1 MGASMERIRPQG
13 EAEIGRFFQRIFA
26 AGIDGIILVTVFLSV
41 TVPLLGLFSPET
53 VLAQTGI
60 NLFYYAVLN
69 SAWGGGAT
77 LGKRLMGLRVID
89 RHGDY
94 IGIGR
99 SLWRAGFDLLPTGV
113 GAYLAV
119 LLQGTTLPLAE
130 IGAAAGTA
138 FALTNLYLYICNLQ
152 TRQVLHD
159 LAAATFVVQ
168 ADTSERP
175 FTTATPLVHLAFT
188 LILVAALGYTG
199 WRVIRQREAIQGPQL
214 CVAPVT
220 DAVRSLPFVTRAFVD
235 RNPTTLLI
243 AADPDRTLITAFVQE
258 GFGPVQ
264 ARTIARTAL
273 TACPAMRDERLL
285 RVVLIPPHKRY
296 SLKPQMGVYAASV
309 GEWRESLT
317 DESRAAKREGPCS
330 AAIARAVKMLAFA
343 QDATVEDLHSPPGR
357 VTLHARRVL
366 VVLKDNKAYDPPLAR
381 AVAKAAM
388 AACPAMEDGAIL
400 DIGFTAQGRR
410 SSSYPGT
417 AKEWRES
424 LAYETV
430 HKRKPAREH

>member
-1 MGASMERIRPQG
+1 MERIRPQG
-13 EAEIGRFFQRIFA
+13 EAEIARFFQRIFA
-26 AGIDGIILVTVFLSV
+26 AVIDGIILVAVFLSV

-77 LGKRLMGLRVID
+77 LGKRFMGLRVID
-89 RHGDY
+89 RRGDF

-99 SLWRAGFDLLPTGV
+99 SLWRAGFDLLPSAV

-138 FALTNLYLYICNLQ
+138 FALTNIYLYICNLQ

-159 LAAATFVVQ
+159 LAAATYVVQ

-175 FTTATPLVHLAFT
+175 FTTATPLIHLAFT
-188 LILVAALGYTG
+188 LIFIVALGVTG

-220 DAVRSLPFVTRAFVD
+220 QAVRSLPFVTRVFVD
-235 RNPTTLLI
+235 RNSSTLMI
-243 AADPDRTLITAFVQE
+243 AADPDRTQITAFVQE
-258 GFGPVQ
+258 GKGPIQ
-264 ARTIARTAL
+264 ARLIARTAL
-273 TACPAMRDERLL
+273 GACPAMRDERKL
-285 RVVLIPPHKRY
+285 RLVLIPPHKGY
-296 SLKPQMGVYAASV
+296 SLKPRMGIYAASA
-309 GEWRESLT
+309 GEWRESLA

-330 AAIARAVKMLAFA
+330 GNITRAVNTLGFVRRAA
-343 QDATVEDLHSPPGR
+343 VVDLHSPPGR
-357 VTLHARRVL
+357 AALHARRVL
-366 VVLKDNKAYDPPLAR
+366 VVLKDNNAYQPPLAR

-388 AACPAMEDGAIL
+388 EACPAMEDGAIL
-400 DIGFTAQGRR
+400 DIELSVDATHMRP
-410 SSSYPGT
+410 YPGT

-424 LAYETV
+424 IAYETA
-430 HKRKPAREH
+430 HKRKPERQH